1 MDLFVKVQ
9 TQVVILNRLH
19 AVCDLLRKILRT
31 QSLTLQMLN
40 KENIL
45 SPNLMFEIGKYNFL
59 FILNI
64 VAYQALLEK

>member
-9 TQVVILNRLH
+9 TQVIILNRLH
-19 AVCDLLRKILRT
+19 TVCDLLRKILRI

-45 SPNLMFEIGKYNFL
+45 SPNSMFEISKYNL
-59 FILNI
+59 YLIKSSNL
-64 VAYQALLEK
+64 